1 MNEKITILQQQKMLK
16 CLLTTL
22 ESPSTLRL
30 QPATLRGTLIVVVLI
45 KTRDIHDEVADTD
58 DKDKGEQ

>member
-1 MNEKITILQQQKMLK
+1 MHLFIIWKN

-30 QPATLRGTLIVVVLI
+30 QPATLRGTLM
-45 KTRDIHDEVADTD
+45 
-58 DKDKGEQ
+58 DKDMILMMRLANLGKHGGGSTMICKEKAV